1 MTGKLREGLFESA
14 DPNLGVT
21 APRGTTKARI
31 ERAALQL
38 FACHG
43 MDGVSIKQIAQACT
57 ISDGAMYRHFKS
69 KDELARLMFE
79 AIHARLL
86 QLVAA
91 NIRADASLEQTVLAV
106 VTAYCE
112 LAEDDPAQFTYH
124 LTHRNYFLAASGDG
138 GANPSDVMSAR
149 VAMAMERGEIPV
161 GDPELAAAMALG
173 LVMQPAE
180 YRIFGRIE
188 QPMTELIPVFT
199 RAIMAVLRAV

>member
-1 MTGKLREGLFESA
+1 MTGKLREDLFEGA
-14 DPNLGVT
+14 DPNVGVT

-38 FACHG
+38 FARHG
-43 MDGVSIKQIAQACT
+43 MDGVSIKQIAAACT

-69 KDELARLMFE
+69 KDDLARRMFE

-86 QLVAA
+86 ELVAG
-91 NIRADASLEQTVLAV
+91 NIRADASLEETVHAV

-112 LAEDDPAQFTYH
+112 LADNDPAQFTYH
-124 LTHRNYFLAASGDG
+124 LTHRNYFLAATGDG
-138 GANPSDVMSAR
+138 GANPSDVMTARISA
-149 VAMAMERGEIPV
+149 AMARGEIPA

-199 RAIMAVLRAV
+199 TAIMAVLRSV

>member
-1 MTGKLREGLFESA
+1 MTGKLREDLFEGA
-14 DPNLGVT
+14 DPNLGVI

-43 MDGVSIKQIAQACT
+43 MDAVSIKQIAQACT

-69 KDELARLMFE
+69 KDDLARLMFE

-86 QLVAA
+86 DLVAA
-91 NIRADASLEQTVLAV
+91 NIRADASLEQTVHAV

-112 LAEDDPAQFTYH
+112 LAETDPAQFTYH

-149 VAMAMERGEIPV
+149 VSEAMDRGEIPA

-188 QPMTELIPVFT
+188 QPMTELIPIFT
-199 RAIMAVLRAV
+199 RAIMAVLRAA

>member
-1 MTGKLREGLFESA
+1 MAGKLREDLFEGA
-14 DPNLGVT
+14 DPNIGVT

-38 FACHG
+38 FARHG
-43 MDGVSIKQIAQACT
+43 MDGVSIKQIAEACT

-69 KDELARLMFE
+69 KDDLARLMFE
-79 AIHARLL
+79 AIHARLQ

-91 NIRADASLEQTVLAV
+91 NIRPDASLEETVHAV
-106 VTAYCE
+106 VSAYCE
-112 LAEDDPAQFTYH
+112 LAESDPAQFTYH

-138 GANPSDVMSAR
+138 GANPSNVMSAR
-149 VAMAMERGEIPV
+149 VAAAMANGEIPD

-180 YRIFGRIE
+180 YRIFGRIQ

>member
-1 MTGKLREGLFESA
+1 MTGKLREDLFEGA
-14 DPNLGVT
+14 DPNIGVT

-38 FACHG
+38 FARHG
-43 MDGVSIKQIAQACT
+43 MDGVSIKQIAEACT

-69 KDELARLMFE
+69 KDALARQMFE

-86 QLVAA
+86 ELVAST
-91 NIRADASLEQTVLAV
+91 IKPDASLEDTVHAV
-106 VTAYCE
+106 VAAYCE
-112 LAEDDPAQFTYH
+112 LAEVDPAQFTYH
-124 LTHRNYFLAASGDG
+124 LTHRNYFIAASGDG
-138 GANPSDVMSAR
+138 GADPSSVMAAC
-149 VAMAMERGEIPV
+149 VADAMARGEIPA

-180 YRIFGRIE
+180 YRIFGRIK

-199 RAIMAVLRAV
+199 SAIMAVLRAA